1 MPKCVRTVAGDYCGI
16 RCEEDHGMVAFL
28 DRASLVY
35 IRELK
40 QQRRKKESVYI
51 RKEFNSY
58 RICLEHQHGRHFIV
72 WPPLGR
78 VKTLDRRLSGNWGRV
93 SKQTVRRVTNMIQFG
108 TLIYFFRAIFRLELN
123 EQNVN
128 LLVKRAA
135 CDSLCWSLGRT
146 PFLLCCPNGTI
157 NLSSVNIK
165 FNARFDTVLVTNEWI
180 TFYDCQNIKYSID
193 VDINSAY
200 LKLDFLLLYLCK
212 LGSLHCHFL

>member
-16 RCEEDHGMVAFL
+16 RCEEDHGMVASL
-28 DRASLVY
+28 DCASLVY

-93 SKQTVRRVTNMIQFG
+93 SKQTVKRVTNMIQFD

-123 EQNVN
+123 KQNVN

-135 CDSLCWSLGRT
+135 CDSLC
-146 PFLLCCPNGTI
+146 
-157 NLSSVNIK
+157 
-165 FNARFDTVLVTNEWI
+165 
-180 TFYDCQNIKYSID
+180 
-193 VDINSAY
+193 
-200 LKLDFLLLYLCK
+200 
-212 LGSLHCHFL
+212 